1 MDRKALIEE
10 AFKALE
16 NSYSPYSNFKVGAC
30 ILCRDG
36 TLFYGTNIENA
47 SYPVTNC
54 AERSAVFACYSRGY
68 REKDIEAIAIV
79 SNGARIS
86 APCGA
91 CRQVLGELLEPLTPI
106 YLSNGTE
113 EMETNIQRL
122 LPMQFNRKD
131 VLG

>member
-16 NSYSPYSNFKVGAC
+16 NSYSPSSNFKVGAC
-30 ILCRDG
+30 VLCRDG

-54 AERSAVFACYSRGY
+54 AERSALFACYSRGY

-91 CRQVLGELLEPLTPI
+91 CRQVLCELLEPLTPI

>member
-91 CRQVLGELLEPLTPI
+91 CRQGLCELVEPLTPI